1 MKTTLLF
8 LSFLTTNLLFGQSVK
23 ILFDATKAESA
34 GNADWVIDAD
44 THNIGFGTG
53 PAITGT
59 GDESN
64 PQRYPTPPQSGI
76 TSSTPETY
84 WEGSLSSWG
93 IDCVKKGYSVETLP
107 YNVAITY
114 GSPSNPQDLTNYK
127 VFIVCEPNIVFT
139 AAEKTAIMLFVQ
151 NGGGLFMVSDHDVSD
166 RNGDGWDSPH
176 IWNDLMSSNS
186 VQNFPFGIT
195 FDYANFSETSTNI
208 PTLPTDS
215 LLHGPMGNVTSV
227 MWTNG
232 TSMTLSTT
240 QNSTVKGVV
249 YKTGSSFG
257 STNVMMSYARFGSGK
272 VAALGDSSPPD
283 DGTGDPNDVLYN
295 GWTLDAGGN
304 HERLIMNATIWLA
317 TTDASSTTGI
327 QSIEKNDL
335 VSAFPNPTNGIVNLN
350 FADKSEHV
358 SFELLNELGQV
369 VLSDKMND
377 CQSGCN
383 QTIDMSS
390 FQKGVYILKL
400 YVNESIVVKKILLIK

>member
-1 MKTTLLF
+1 MKTTFLF
-8 LSFLTTNLLFGQSVK
+8 LSLFITNLFFGQTVK

-34 GNADWVIDAD
+34 GNADWVIDSD
-44 THNIGFGTG
+44 LHNLGFGSG
-53 PAITGT
+53 PAVTGS

-64 PQRYPTPPQSGI
+64 PQRFPTPAQSGI
-76 TSSTPETY
+76 TSSTPETF
-84 WEGSLSSWG
+84 WAGSLSSWG
-93 IDCVKKGYSVETLP
+93 VDCVKRGYSVETLP

-114 GSPSNPQDLTNYK
+114 GSSSNPQDLSNYK

-176 IWNDLMSSNS
+176 IWNDLISSNS
-186 VQNFPFGIT
+186 VQNYPFGIT

-208 PTLPTDS
+208 PSLPGDS

-227 MWTNG
+227 KWSNG

-257 STNVMMSYARFGSGK
+257 STNVMMAYARFGMGK
-272 VAALGDSSPPD
+272 VAALSDSSPPD
-283 DGTGDPNDVLYN
+283 DGTGDPNDALYN

-317 TTDASSTTGI
+317 TTNAVTTGI
-327 QSIEKNDL
+327 ESNTNNNIVN
-335 VSAFPNPTNGIVNLN
+335 VFPNPTDGIITLN
-350 FADKSEHV
+350 FEEKSEHI
-358 SFELLNELGQV
+358 SIEIMNELGQSV
-369 VLSDKMND
+369 YNKKIND
-377 CQSGCN
+377 CMNGYIQNIDLSALSKGSYFLKIMADN
-383 QTIDMSS
+383 TI
-390 FQKGVYILKL
+390 Q
-400 YVNESIVVKKILLIK
+400 VKKILLVK